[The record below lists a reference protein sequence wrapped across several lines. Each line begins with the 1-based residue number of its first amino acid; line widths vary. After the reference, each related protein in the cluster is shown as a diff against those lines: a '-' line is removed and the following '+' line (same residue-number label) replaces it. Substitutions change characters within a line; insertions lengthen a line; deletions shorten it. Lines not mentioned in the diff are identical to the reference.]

1 MSNID
6 KDCFKKE
13 LETAHKKLAKIL
25 ADAKQLYED
34 EGITFES
41 KSIGVLWSGT
51 EVYQNLY
58 INTGLTNRQTLE
70 SAIGKAPSFVKKE
83 GEILLDVEE
92 DWKDFLESLDI
103 LLKNSEECETLPSVL
118 GQQINLDCQMKEVS
132 LEGTNEKAALK
143 SLVESQPTENVLL
156 VLNRHFS

>member
-6 KDCFKKE
+6 NDCFKEE
-13 LETAHKKLAKIL
+13 LDKAHKKLAKIL

-34 EGITFES
+34 EGLTFES

-58 INTGLTNRQTLE
+58 IRTGLMNRQTLE
-70 SAIGKAPSFVKKE
+70 TAIGKAPSFVKKE

-92 DWKDFLESLDI
+92 EWKNFLESMDI
-103 LLKNSEECETLPSVL
+103 LLKNTEECNSLPSVA
-118 GQQINLDCQMKEVS
+118 GQLVDLDIQVKEVT
-132 LEGTNEKAALK
+132 LEGTNEEVTLG